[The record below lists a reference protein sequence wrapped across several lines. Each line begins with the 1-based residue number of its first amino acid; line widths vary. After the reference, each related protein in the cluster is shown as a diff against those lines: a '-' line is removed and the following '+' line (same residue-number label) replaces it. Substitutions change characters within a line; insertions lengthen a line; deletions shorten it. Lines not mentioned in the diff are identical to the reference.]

1 MENTNQTTQEV
12 DKSEEI
18 LAKARANKKTIMWC
32 LIIAAVCVVGML
44 AYILVAQNGSR
55 KADELIAKAD
65 AEQNDSIALNLYA
78 KAADAGYKSGN
89 RAKAEMGIRLY
100 NDGKYQEA
108 LEYLNDCSLD
118 DEIAEAGVETLKG
131 DCYVNLDQLDKALGA
146 YKSAI
151 SEADENPRNRTLRTH
166 QDGKHLP
173 CPGQLRSRSQGLQ
186 GNHRRISF
194 LHLKHTYRHPQIL
207 RTRSRFE
214 IIADCDI
221 TIQACRIAG
230 LLI

>member
-108 LEYLNDCSLD
+108 LEYLNGCSLD

-151 SEADENPRNRTLRTH
+151 SEADENPEIVPFVLIKMANIYRA
-166 QDGKHLP
+166 
-173 CPGQLRSRSQGLQ
+173 Q
-186 GNHRRISF
+186 GNF
-194 LHLKHTYRHPQIL
+194 EAEAKAYK
-207 RTRSRFE
+207 E
-214 IIADCDI
+214 IIDEYPSYTSSTRIDI
-221 TIQACRIAG
+221 RKYYERALASK
-230 LLI
+230 

>member
-151 SEADENPRNRTLRTH
+151 SEADENPEIVPFVLIKMANIYRA
-166 QDGKHLP
+166 
-173 CPGQLRSRSQGLQ
+173 Q
-186 GNHRRISF
+186 GNF
-194 LHLKHTYRHPQIL
+194 EAEAKAYK
-207 RTRSRFE
+207 E
-214 IIADCDI
+214 IIDEYPSYTSSIRIDI
-221 TIQACRIAG
+221 RKYYERALASK
-230 LLI
+230 

>member
-151 SEADENPRNRTLRTH
+151 SEADENPEIVPFVLIKMANIYRA
-166 QDGKHLP
+166 
-173 CPGQLRSRSQGLQ
+173 Q
-186 GNHRRISF
+186 GNFEAEARAY
-194 LHLKHTYRHPQIL
+194 K
-207 RTRSRFE
+207 E
-214 IIADCDI
+214 IIDEYPSYTSSTRIDI
-221 TIQACRIAG
+221 RKYYERALASK
-230 LLI
+230 

>member
-131 DCYVNLDQLDKALGA
+131 DCYVNIDQLDKALGA

-151 SEADENPRNRTLRTH
+151 SEADENPEIVPFVLIKMANIYRA
-166 QDGKHLP
+166 
-173 CPGQLRSRSQGLQ
+173 Q
-186 GNHRRISF
+186 GNF
-194 LHLKHTYRHPQIL
+194 EAEAKAYK
-207 RTRSRFE
+207 E
-214 IIADCDI
+214 IIDEYPSYTSSTRIDI
-221 TIQACRIAG
+221 RKYYERALASK
-230 LLI
+230 

>member
-131 DCYVNLDQLDKALGA
+131 DCYVNLEQLDKALGA

-151 SEADENPRNRTLRTH
+151 SEADENPEIVPFVLIKMANIYRA
-166 QDGKHLP
+166 
-173 CPGQLRSRSQGLQ
+173 Q
-186 GNHRRISF
+186 GNF
-194 LHLKHTYRHPQIL
+194 EAEAKAYK
-207 RTRSRFE
+207 E
-214 IIADCDI
+214 IIDEYPSYTSSTRIDI
-221 TIQACRIAG
+221 RKYYERALASK
-230 LLI
+230 

>member
-78 KAADAGYKSGN
+78 KAQMPVTRAATALKPKWVYVSTTMANIRKLSNTSMTAASTTKSP
-89 RAKAEMGIRLY
+89 KP
-100 NDGKYQEA
+100 
-108 LEYLNDCSLD
+108 
-118 DEIAEAGVETLKG
+118 V
-131 DCYVNLDQLDKALGA
+131 
-146 YKSAI
+146 
-151 SEADENPRNRTLRTH
+151 LRPSKVT
-166 QDGKHLP
+166 
-173 CPGQLRSRSQGLQ
+173 
-186 GNHRRISF
+186 
-194 LHLKHTYRHPQIL
+194 
-207 RTRSRFE
+207 
-214 IIADCDI
+214 AM
-221 TIQACRIAG
+221 
-230 LLI
+230 